1 VARASG
7 NAELCLNG
15 RARRPSYVPRAT
27 CVGLFSRATQTPM
40 LDYDMPQNAG
50 RGPTRV
56 EVFGPATAAEEW
68 TEIIAG
74 RSVEVLV
81 AQTIERFPDA
91 TSDLAVAIVEPRE
104 AARVAA
110 QIDARG
116 SGPAGSVALLISPP
130 GAAHAL
136 VEFARALAQAKREW
150 EQAFDAIVD
159 PVAILATDGRVR
171 RANRAFAKRVGRAFD
186 QLIGAHYADLLG
198 APPAPD
204 PIAEALL
211 NSQSLVRETQF
222 AALTGTFQVTL
233 SPLSEQHQQ
242 PGAVM
247 ILKDVTELR
256 DQQARLERA
265 HRLSDIG
272 RLAAGIAHE
281 ISTPLA
287 SIALRAESLLR
298 HAQDGRL
305 VAVDT
310 FADFPRYL
318 RTIEDETFR
327 CKRIIG
333 ALLEFSR
340 PRRPEVL
347 TSDLNALAEKAAS
360 LVSDQMKAK
369 QVSLKLELAPSLPP
383 VVIDP
388 AQLREA
394 LIALLLNALDACE
407 RGGAVTV
414 ATHTV
419 ADKRVCVVVTDN
431 GAGIPPEN
439 LDKVVTPFFTTK
451 PIGQGTG
458 LGLSICD
465 GVVRAHGGQ
474 MRLESLVG
482 KGTSVSLE
490 LPVRPTS
497 PVAAAPGT
505 ETPGRL

>member
-1 VARASG
+1 
-7 NAELCLNG
+7 
-15 RARRPSYVPRAT
+15 
-27 CVGLFSRATQTPM
+27 M
-40 LDYDMPQNAG
+40 LDYDMRESVG

-56 EVFGPATAAEEW
+56 EVLGPRPAVEHW
-68 TEIIAG
+68 TEITAG
-74 RSVEVLV
+74 HDVQVLT
-81 AQTIERFPDA
+81 ATGAAHFPNA
-91 TSDLAVAIVEPRE
+91 SSDLAVALVTPAE
-104 AARVAA
+104 AAALAA
-110 QIDARG
+110 AIAAR
-116 SGPAGSVALLISPP
+116 AGAATPPIALLVSSPD
-130 GAAHAL
+130 GEHAL
-136 VEFARALAQAKREW
+136 TAFARTLAQAKHEW

-159 PVAILATDGRVR
+159 PVIILAADGRVR
-171 RANRAFAKRVGRAFD
+171 RANRALAQRLDRPFD
-186 QLIGAHYADLLG
+186 QFIGVHYAEILG
-198 APPAPD
+198 AAIPALD
-204 PIAEALL
+204 PIAEAL
-211 NSQSLVRETQF
+211 STGQALVHERRF
-222 AALTGTFQVTL
+222 ANLKGIFQVTL
-233 SPLSEQHQQ
+233 SPLSWQHDR
-242 PGAVM
+242 PGVVV
-247 ILKDVTELR
+247 ILKDVTEFR
-256 DQQARLERA
+256 DQQARLELA

-272 RLAAGIAHE
+272 RLAGGVAHE

-305 VAVDT
+305 LAVDA
-310 FADFPRYL
+310 FADFQRYL
-318 RTIEDETFR
+318 KTIEDETFR

-347 TSDLNALAEKAAS
+347 TSDLNILAEKAAS

-369 QVSLKLELAPSLPP
+369 QVSLKLELAPTLPP
-383 VVIDP
+383 VMIDP

-414 ATHTV
+414 ATRAL
-419 ADKRVCVVVTDN
+419 ADKRVCLVVTDN

-451 PIGQGTG
+451 PIGHGTG

-490 LPVRPTS
+490 LPVRPT
-497 PVAAAPGT
+497 PAVAAAPGT